1 MTTGQDGGSCGPN
14 CSCGGP
20 RRDAFVALGPVR
32 IRRRHAF
39 LNGRRPRFLTRRK
52 PGRLA
57 DLPVVVASE
66 RLVD

>member
-1 MTTGQDGGSCGPN
+1 MLLQDG
-14 CSCGGP
+14 
-20 RRDAFVALGPVR
+20 AA
-32 IRRRHAF
+32 
-39 LNGRRPRFLTRRK
+39 GRRIADAEALDAIAAEATLLEIAPRFLTRRK